1 MPLEEIYKLFLSC
14 TPGFSTD
21 TRKDVAGTF
30 FIALKGESFD
40 GNKYASDALSK
51 GAAFAV
57 VDDPS
62 LREQDSRMILVP
74 NTNEF
79 LAKLAK
85 YHREKLAIPII
96 CIGGS
101 NGKTTTRE
109 MAVTL
114 LREKYN
120 VSTNFENENNIFG
133 ISYTILR
140 TKPEHELLVLE
151 IGSNHLGEH
160 AQLLPVSSPDYLLLT
175 NMGRDHLGEYGGI
188 ENAEKENFELYDYA
202 KKHNKKVFVPA
213 FEKDLARKAESL
225 GVKPIVFDSFEPL
238 PGLNISFEYEEETIR
253 LPIFGEYMIKNVS
266 AATAIAGELGL
277 GAEDIK
283 NGLKKIRPV
292 KLRGEIL
299 AQEDNTLVLDC
310 YNSNPSSL
318 SAALESFSK
327 NSKAPN
333 AVILGDMRE
342 LGEFAEIE
350 HRAIVEGLPKY
361 GFDLV
366 ILVGENFL
374 KLEDEHNYKVFP
386 AYPQAKEFIENL
398 HLKNY
403 QILVKGSRGE
413 RLEKIFLS

>member
-14 TPGFSTD
+14 PNGFSTD
-21 TRKDVAGTF
+21 TRKDIEGSF

-40 GNKYASDALSK
+40 GNKYALEALSK

-57 VDDPS
+57 VDDAS
-62 LREQDSRMILVP
+62 FRDQDSRIILVP
-74 NTNEF
+74 DTNEF

-101 NGKTTTRE
+101 NGKTTTRD
-109 MAVTL
+109 MTVAL

-140 TKPEHELLVLE
+140 TKPDHELLVLE

-160 AQLLPVSSPDYLLLT
+160 AQLLEISSPDYLMLT

-202 KKHNKKVFVPA
+202 KKNNKKVFVSA

-225 GVKPIVFDSFEPL
+225 GLKSIVFDSFEPI
-238 PGLNISFEYEEETIR
+238 PGLNISFEYEEETIH

-266 AATAIAGELGL
+266 ASVAIAREFKLNTQ
-277 GAEDIK
+277 DIK
-283 NGLKKIRPV
+283 NGLKKIKPV
-292 KLRGEIL
+292 RLRGEIIDH
-299 AQEDNTLVLDC
+299 EGNTLVLDC

-318 SAALESFSK
+318 LAALDSFSK
-327 NSKAPN
+327 NSKKPN
-333 AVILGDMRE
+333 AVVLGDMRE
-342 LGEFAEIE
+342 LGEFAEAE
-350 HRAIVEGLPKY
+350 HRAIVQGLPKY

-374 KLEDEHNYKVFP
+374 KLEDEHDYKVFP

-413 RLEKIFLS
+413 KLEKIFFS